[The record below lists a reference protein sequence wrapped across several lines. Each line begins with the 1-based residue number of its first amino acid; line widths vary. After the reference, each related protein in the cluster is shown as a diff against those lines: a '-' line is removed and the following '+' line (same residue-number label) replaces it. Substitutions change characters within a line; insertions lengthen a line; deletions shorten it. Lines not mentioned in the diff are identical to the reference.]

1 MAYKTQCIAL
11 FLEEFCIYILKLR
24 WIPIFLFNNLLFCIV
39 KYDSYVDGEN
49 CFHYSKMQLNV
60 GIIRREHSEK
70 SLKNME
76 AGWKGNWHYL
86 YYRIAAVLILL
97 HYYRGLSILQYYFYI
112 NYFQVYEKGLL
123 LQLSE
128 AVRERIYVLNQ
139 IYSQYIWRIL
149 TSWT

>member
-1 MAYKTQCIAL
+1 MSRLILQKSSLCIRRWYKCMRVHTHRRRYSLSWNEGCFIIIFYVAYKTQCIAL

-24 WIPIFLFNNLLFCIV
+24 WIQIFLFNNVLFCIV
-39 KYDSYVDGEN
+39 KYDSYLDGEN

-60 GIIRREHSEK
+60 GIIRCEHSEK

-97 HYYRGLSILQYYFYI
+97 HYYRGLSIL
-112 NYFQVYEKGLL
+112 
-123 LQLSE
+123 
-128 AVRERIYVLNQ
+128 
-139 IYSQYIWRIL
+139 
-149 TSWT
+149 